1 MSIRPMAEVTKIFFT
16 KIFFFTKVLLRIV
29 INPFEYH
36 CNSTVNPTL
45 FGGGGE
51 KGG

>member
-1 MSIRPMAEVTKIFFT
+1 MSIRPMPEDYKNV
-16 KIFFFTKVLLRIV
+16 FFFTKVLLRIV

-45 FGGGGE
+45 FGGGGAE
-51 KGG
+51 GGGG